1 LQEIVPEQNEEEV
14 SLPVMTRGREVV
26 EDYPSHG
33 LSLRPI
39 RSLSLEAG
47 LPLGGLFHARAQYRE
62 RRLTRYHIWC
72 GSAPVRPKGV
82 MFITLED
89 ETSIVNLIIWP
100 SLFDKQR
107 RVIFGAQTLAWQGK
121 VQAAN
126 AAFHVVAQH

>member
-1 LQEIVPEQNEEEV
+1 MRAL
-14 SLPVMTRGREVV
+14 STAK
-26 EDYPSHG
+26 DG
-33 LSLRPI
+33 LRVTI
-39 RSLSLEAG
+39 AG
-47 LPLGGLFHARAQYRE
+47 LVMVRQRP
-62 RRLTRYHIWC
+62 
-72 GSAPVRPKGV
+72 GSAKGV

-126 AAFHVVAQH
+126 AAFMSSRST